1 MGTEKRDRGHVR
13 PVCARSMRKGK
24 KKKDISRRANNTG
37 HLARWPLQPY
47 SYYSPAPKTLLRRVI
62 RREILLSLSLW
73 STLCGLGQLRREM
86 SHTCRLPT
94 SRCVWAESLL
104 RRVREVEE
112 SVRVVV
118 LSVDF
123 EDRLGERR
131 HAPVVDYEEDGLRR
145 RQSQSVA
152 KQTKRR
158 LVNEK
163 IPRKIRRKYRTT
175 VMSWDM
181 LSSCGTRNLLLCR
194 WGSDSSWSNRSTIT
208 CGGDSK

>member
-47 SYYSPAPKTLLRRVI
+47 SYYSSAPKTLRRVI

-158 LVNEK
+158 LVNEN
-163 IPRKIRRKYRTT
+163 IPRKRRRKYRTT